1 MTTVDI
7 RGFTKI
13 TIKSNNSLLKL
24 FLKQT
29 KPKAVMIN
37 TKVNINNNNLL
48 SNHLLFKTV
57 TVVICGFTK
66 ITVKKLQFFTEI
78 DLKAN

>member
-1 MTTVDI
+1 
-7 RGFTKI
+7 
-13 TIKSNNSLLKL
+13 
-24 FLKQT
+24 
-29 KPKAVMIN
+29 MIN

-48 SNHLLFKTV
+48 SNHLLFKKV

-66 ITVKKLQFFTEI
+66 TTVKKLQFFTEI